1 MVSPNTPETPGGA
14 AAPSAAPRSIHDV
27 VIRLAG
33 NSQDGIQSV
42 GGFLARLA
50 GRSDQDVMTYMTI
63 PSTISGGPSI
73 FQVRMGTG
81 DILSSGDRADML
93 VAFYQHSY
101 DAHISSLRPG
111 GVLLY
116 DSDHVTPVEGDN
128 RFTQIAVP
136 ITSGTVEAVGGAGKD
151 KGKNIYILGLIA
163 RVFDL
168 DVQKLAALIKERFGG
183 KNEDIV
189 RNAMLAF
196 DAGYAWPQ
204 NNLHDLF
211 YRFEAID
218 LATRASGRPQ
228 VTMDG
233 NQALAYG
240 LLAAG
245 VRHGAGYPITPWSS
259 IMETLRTELPKY
271 GGLFV
276 QCEDEIAAI
285 STAIGFS
292 YTGHLA
298 ITGSAGPGLSL
309 KMEALG
315 WATMAEM
322 PLIVVNVQRGGPS
335 TGMPT
340 NVEQS
345 DLLQAIYGSHGD
357 TPRVVLSPK
366 NVEDCFYIAMEACRI
381 ARTYSTPVIILSD
394 MALASRIEAFDEP
407 DFPKLMVDP
416 KADLSDRGADFKP
429 YPLDA
434 ITRHAPPG
442 SKIGSGKYPTV
453 TGLEHDELGHPTG
466 SSKLHT
472 QMTAKRREKIKKL
485 GASLPSP
492 ELNGDSSGEVLLV
505 TWGSTWG
512 PALEALKRINTAGV
526 TGGHL
531 HLRHIH
537 PLPDGLDD
545 IFNRYRKIVVAEI
558 NDEGLYGFGQL
569 AMMLRARY
577 ANPAIVSV
585 TKTDGLT
592 FKISEIVAG
601 VARHIQSAQLD
612 ALRRRRRPG
621 ASAHVGDGNGSS
633 CRGGGVVRRAPV
645 QRRIARRAQLRDV
658 AVDLRHAHL
667 LETDLGRFDRLRHR
681 LGRAAHH
688 LHRHLRDGGARGHRE
703 TRWIGLARRALC
715 VRVIVNQRLGARR
728 RCRLVGERGAHLR
741 RFDPRLEQ

>member
-1 MVSPNTPETPGGA
+1 MVSPNTPETPVGA
-14 AAPSAAPRSIHDV
+14 TTSSDAPRSIHDV

-81 DILSSGDRADML
+81 DILSAGDRADML

-101 DAHISSLRPG
+101 DAHIGSLRPG

-116 DSDHVTPVEGDN
+116 DADHVKPVEGDH
-128 RFTQIAVP
+128 RFTTVAVP
-136 ITSGTVEAVGGAGKD
+136 ITSATVEAVGGAGKD
-151 KGKNIYILGLIA
+151 KGKNIFILGLIA

-168 DVQKLAALIKERFGG
+168 DVAKLSTLIKERFGG

-204 NNLHDLF
+204 NNLRDLF

-218 LATRASGRPQ
+218 HAQASTGRPQ

-276 QCEDEIAAI
+276 QCEAEIAAI

-345 DLLQAIYGSHGD
+345 DLMQAIYGSHGD

-366 NVEDCFYIAMEACRI
+366 NVEDCFYIAIEAARI
-381 ARTYSTPVIILSD
+381 ARTYSTPVLILTD

-407 DFPKLMVDP
+407 DFAKVMVDP

-466 SSKLHT
+466 SPKLHT

-485 GASLPSP
+485 GASLPAP
-492 ELNGDSSGEVLLV
+492 ELNGDSAGEVLLV

-512 PALEALKRINTAGV
+512 PGLEALKRINRTGV
-526 TGGHL
+526 KAGHL
-531 HLRHIH
+531 HLRHLH
-537 PLPDGLDD
+537 PLPDGLEE
-545 IFNRYRKIVVAEI
+545 IFARYHKIVVVEI
-558 NDEGLYGFGQL
+558 NDEGLYGYGQL

-592 FKISEIVAG
+592 YKVREIVAG
-601 VARHIQSAQLD
+601 VARHIESADLTASLAASTHS
-612 ALRRRRRPG
+612 AL
-621 ASAHVGDGNGSS
+621 AKS
-633 CRGGGVVRRAPV
+633 
-645 QRRIARRAQLRDV
+645 
-658 AVDLRHAHL
+658 
-667 LETDLGRFDRLRHR
+667 
-681 LGRAAHH
+681 
-688 LHRHLRDGGARGHRE
+688 
-703 TRWIGLARRALC
+703 
-715 VRVIVNQRLGARR
+715 
-728 RCRLVGERGAHLR
+728 
-741 RFDPRLEQ
+741 

>member
-14 AAPSAAPRSIHDV
+14 ASASAPRSIHDV

-50 GRSDQDVMTYMTI
+50 GRSDQDIMTYMTI

-81 DILSSGDRADML
+81 DILSAGDRADML

-101 DAHISSLRPG
+101 DAHIGSLRPG

-116 DSDHVTPVEGDN
+116 DSDHVKPAADDN
-128 RFTQIAVP
+128 RFTNVTVP
-136 ITSGTVEAVGGAGKD
+136 ITPATVEAVGGTSKD
-151 KGKNIYILGLIA
+151 KGKNIFVLGLIA

-168 DVQKLAALIKERFGG
+168 DVAKLAALIKERFGG
-183 KNEDIV
+183 KNEDVV

-204 NNLHDLF
+204 NNLRDLF
-211 YRFEAID
+211 FRFEAID
-218 LATRASGRPQ
+218 QAVATKGRPQ

-233 NQALAYG
+233 NIALAYG
-240 LLAAG
+240 LIAGG

-259 IMETLRTELPKY
+259 IMETLRAELPKY

-276 QCEDEIAAI
+276 QCEDEIAAV
-285 STAIGFS
+285 STALGFS
-292 YTGHLA
+292 YTGQLA

-315 WATMAEM
+315 WAVMAEM

-345 DLLQAIYGSHGD
+345 DLMQAIYGSHGD
-357 TPRVVLSPK
+357 TPRVVLAPK
-366 NVEDCFYIAMEACRI
+366 NVEDCFYIAIEAARI
-381 ARTYSTPVIILSD
+381 AREYSTPVFILTD
-394 MALASRIEAFDEP
+394 MGLSSRIEAFDEP
-407 DFPKLMVDP
+407 DLPKLMVEP
-416 KADLSDRGADFKP
+416 KADLSERGADFKP
-429 YPLDA
+429 YPLDR

-442 SKIGSGKYPTV
+442 AKIGSGKYPTV

-466 SSKLHT
+466 SPKLHM
-472 QMTAKRREKIKKL
+472 QMTAKRRDKIKAL
-485 GASLPSP
+485 AASLPAP
-492 ELNGDSSGEVLLV
+492 ELEGDSAGEVLLV
-505 TWGSTWG
+505 TWGSSWG
-512 PALEALKRINTAGV
+512 PGREALGRVRAAGV
-526 TGGHL
+526 KAGHL

-537 PLPDGLDD
+537 PLPNGLEQT
-545 IFNRYRKIVVAEI
+545 FARYHKIVVAEL

-577 ANPAIVSV
+577 ANPNIVSV

-592 FKISEIVAG
+592 FKVSELVAG
-601 VARHIQSAQLD
+601 IGKHLESTALEATIGAARKSVLAQ
-612 ALRRRRRPG
+612 G
-621 ASAHVGDGNGSS
+621 
-633 CRGGGVVRRAPV
+633 
-645 QRRIARRAQLRDV
+645 
-658 AVDLRHAHL
+658 
-667 LETDLGRFDRLRHR
+667 
-681 LGRAAHH
+681 
-688 LHRHLRDGGARGHRE
+688 
-703 TRWIGLARRALC
+703 
-715 VRVIVNQRLGARR
+715 
-728 RCRLVGERGAHLR
+728 
-741 RFDPRLEQ
+741 